1 MFELFCNLCTNG
13 INLRYLFTALQMF
26 AQFCLSSAIWFFD
39 NSLCIVRMFQFNCWF
54 IHVIIFNYA
63 KIRFQKSLN
72 WFFASL
78 LDSVSFLYQSSVKFN
93 YVEIKLR
100 HIVATLALD
109 QFQRLPVSS
118 ERNLYNRLKK
128 CLLIK
133 IFHQSSNAFMCI
145 IASRF
150 VVLKRKLKI
159 HVSWS
164 IFWNFLF
171 ETKNET
177 AKK

>member
-1 MFELFCNLCTNG
+1 M
-13 INLRYLFTALQMF
+13 
-26 AQFCLSSAIWFFD
+26 
-39 NSLCIVRMFQFNCWF
+39 
-54 IHVIIFNYA
+54 
-63 KIRFQKSLN
+63 
-72 WFFASL
+72 
-78 LDSVSFLYQSSVKFN
+78 KFN

-100 HIVATLALD
+100 HIVPTLAME

-128 CLLIK
+128 GLLIK

-150 VVLKRKLKI
+150 IVLKRKLKI
-159 HVSWS
+159 HVLRS
-164 IFWNFLF
+164 IFGNFLF

-177 AKK
+177 AKKLGAEFGRLLVNF